1 MFKKHFTSDKQENAL
16 IARQNILAMLKKGN
30 VLAQITTQV
39 NNAAIE
45 TQERNQR
52 LLKKCFCGIY
62 FMAKKMGCEE
72 KF

>member
-45 TQERNQR
+45 T
-52 LLKKCFCGIY
+52 
-62 FMAKKMGCEE
+62 
-72 KF
+72 